1 MLKWIMGISALAAAG
16 SGLAQQ
22 PAVSAQQ
29 TTARDT
35 ICFSFDKTDW
45 HRGDTVYLH
54 PEAPATL
61 LRFYNKN
68 LRGIYHGDSP
78 VTGAVT
84 LSFYVDNN
92 GKFTGSCFEDSSA
105 SPELTLEV
113 LRVTNRLSKLS
124 LIPTSVAGTPFAS
137 KVRLKVAFQRASDSP
152 PPDLTADITVSLY
165 EVMH

>member
-16 SGLAQQ
+16 PGLAQQ
-22 PAVSAQQ
+22 PTSPAQQ
-29 TTARDT
+29 TTSRDT
-35 ICFSFDKTDW
+35 ICFSFDKVDW

-54 PEAPATL
+54 PEAPTTL
-61 LRFYNKN
+61 RRFYNKN

-78 VTGAVT
+78 VIGTVI
-84 LSFYVDNN
+84 LSLYVDNN

-113 LRVTNRLSKLS
+113 LRVTNRLSQLS
-124 LIPTSVAGTPFAS
+124 LTPTAVAGTPFAS
-137 KVRLKVAFQRASDSP
+137 KIRLKVAFQKASDSP
-152 PPDLTADITVSLY
+152 PPDLTADVTVNLY